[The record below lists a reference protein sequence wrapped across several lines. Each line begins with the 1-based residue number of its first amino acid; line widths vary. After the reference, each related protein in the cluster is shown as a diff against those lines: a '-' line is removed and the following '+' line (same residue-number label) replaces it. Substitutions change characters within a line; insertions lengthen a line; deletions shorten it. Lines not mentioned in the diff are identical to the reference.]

1 MTSLLFVHI
10 LFLMFLLLSC
20 LSLTSFIVPN
30 TPSVGYT
37 QQLLYFFTGL
47 EPVSQDVILQ
57 PVVWYGVSPK
67 GGMLSF
73 CTTYSPLV
81 DRPSPSLSYPSLS
94 YPSLSLTLLLH
105 LYLLNYKGGDGWYAA
120 CWEVH
125 SDNSVIVSNVVRVCF
140 THTCETRIREER
152 RVEERRLEERREKR
166 SGRRVIFH

>member
-1 MTSLLFVHI
+1 MAIGLVCILLFLQFYHTMTSLLFVHI

-73 CTTYSPLV
+73 CITYSPLV
-81 DRPSPSLSYPSLS
+81 DRPSPSLSYPF
-94 YPSLSLTLLLH
+94 LSLTLLSYTYI
-105 LYLLNYKGGDGWYAA
+105 YLIIKGVTDGTQRAG
-120 CWEVH
+120 
-125 SDNSVIVSNVVRVCF
+125 RF
-140 THTCETRIREER
+140 TRTTR
-152 RVEERRLEERREKR
+152 
-166 SGRRVIFH
+166 